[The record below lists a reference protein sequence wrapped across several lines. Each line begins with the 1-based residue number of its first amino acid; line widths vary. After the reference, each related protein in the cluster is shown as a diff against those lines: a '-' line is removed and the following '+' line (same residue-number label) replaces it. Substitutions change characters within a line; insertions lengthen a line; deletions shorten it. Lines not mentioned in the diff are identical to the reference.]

1 MDKLII
7 KEVTKLRDK
16 DKGAFTMRFFR
27 TGKGEYGEGDIFYG
41 LTVPA
46 SRKIASKYI
55 EIDLKDL
62 EKVIQ
67 NKVHEIR
74 LIALIILN
82 TKYKKAKTEKECEAL
97 VKFYLK
103 NIPYINNWDLVD
115 VSAYNILGAYLKD
128 KNLARN
134 ASAGGDRSILIKL
147 SQSRKLWSE
156 RIAIVSTFAFIKNND
171 LDLIFYFGE
180 YFLNHKH
187 DLIHKALGWMLREAG
202 KRDEKRL
209 KEFLEKNKTKM
220 PRTMLRYA
228 IEKFSDKER
237 KYFLGK

>member
-1 MDKLII
+1 MHKLIV
-7 KEVTKLRDK
+7 KEVTRLRDK
-16 DKGAFTMRFFR
+16 DKGAFAMRFFR
-27 TGKGEYGEGDIFYG
+27 TGKGQYGEGDIFYG
-41 LTVPA
+41 LTVPT

-55 EIDLKDL
+55 EINLKDL
-62 EKVIQ
+62 EEVIK

-82 TKYKKAKTEKECEAL
+82 TKYKRAKTEKEREAL

-103 NIPYINNWDLVD
+103 NISYINNWDLVD

-128 KNLARN
+128 K
-134 ASAGGDRSILIKL
+134 SDRDILIKL
-147 SQSRKLWSE
+147 SQSGKLWSE

-171 LDLIFYFGE
+171 LDLIFHFGE

-209 KEFLEKNKTKM
+209 KEFLEKNKNKM

-228 IEKFSDKER
+228 IEKFTDKER
-237 KYFLGK
+237 KEYLKK

>member
-1 MDKLII
+1 MHKLII

-16 DKGAFTMRFFR
+16 DKGALAQRFFR
-27 TGKGEYGEGDIFYG
+27 TGKGQYGEGDIFYG
-41 LTVPA
+41 LTVPT
-46 SRKIASKYI
+46 SRKIAVKYTDI
-55 EIDLKDL
+55 SLKDL
-62 EKVIQ
+62 EEVIK

-82 TKYKKAKTEKECEAL
+82 TKYKKAKTEKELEAL

-115 VSAYNILGAYLKD
+115 VSSYNILGAYLKD
-128 KNLARN
+128 R
-134 ASAGGDRSILIKL
+134 SDRSILIKL
-147 SQSRKLWSE
+147 SKSGKLWSE

-171 LDLIFYFGE
+171 LDLIFSFGE

-228 IEKFSDKER
+228 IEKFSEKER

>member
-1 MDKLII
+1 MVLYNVYMDKLII
-7 KEVTKLRDK
+7 KEVNSYRNKEDGLF
-16 DKGAFTMRFFR
+16 AQRFFK

-41 LTVPA
+41 LAVPT
-46 SRKIASKYI
+46 SRKIARKYLDI
-55 EIDLKDL
+55 SLIDLGNL
-62 EKVIQ
+62 IQ

-74 LIALIILN
+74 LIALVILN
-82 TKYKKAKTEKECEAL
+82 TKYKKSKDEKQREQF

-103 NIPYINNWDLVD
+103 NLDYINNWDLVD
-115 VSAYNILGAYLKD
+115 VSSYNILGAYLED
-128 KNLARN
+128 KENRN
-134 ASAGGDRSILIKL
+134 ILIKL
-147 SQSRKLWSE
+147 SKSKKLWHE
-156 RIAIVSTFAFIKNND
+156 RIAIVSTFAFIRNND
-171 LDLIFYFGE
+171 LDLIFHFGE

-209 KEFLEKNKTKM
+209 KAFLKKNKSKM

-228 IEKFSDKER
+228 IEKFSDIER

>member
-7 KEVTKLRDK
+7 KEVTRLRDK
-16 DKGAFTMRFFR
+16 DKGAFAQRFFR
-27 TGKGEYGEGDIFYG
+27 TGKGEYGYGDIFYG
-41 LTVPA
+41 LTVPN
-46 SRKIASKYI
+46 SRKIASKYT

-82 TKYKKAKTEKECEAL
+82 TKYKKAKTEKEREAL

-103 NIPYINNWDLVD
+103 NISYINNWDLVD
-115 VSAYNILGAYLKD
+115 VSSYNILGAYLKD
-128 KNLARN
+128 K
-134 ASAGGDRSILIKL
+134 GDRSILIKL
-147 SQSRKLWSE
+147 SKSGKLWSE

-209 KEFLEKNKTKM
+209 KEFLQKNKTKM

-228 IEKFSDKER
+228 IEKLSENER
-237 KYFLGK
+237 KYFLGKYLTF

>member
-1 MDKLII
+1 MHKLII
-7 KEVTKLRDK
+7 KEVIRLRDK
-16 DKGAFTMRFFR
+16 DKGAFAQRFFR
-27 TGKGEYGEGDIFYG
+27 TGKGEYGYGDIFYG
-41 LTVPA
+41 LTVPN
-46 SRKIASKYI
+46 SRKIASKYT

-82 TKYKKAKTEKECEAL
+82 TKYKKAKTEKERETL

-103 NIPYINNWDLVD
+103 NISYINNWDLVD
-115 VSAYNILGAYLKD
+115 VSSYNILGAYLKN
-128 KNLARN
+128 K
-134 ASAGGDRSILIKL
+134 GDRSILIKL
-147 SQSRKLWSE
+147 SKSGKLWSE

-228 IEKFSDKER
+228 IEKFSEKER